1 MTKAVVDIETD
12 GLNATKIHC
21 IVARCYASDKEKV
34 WVGEECNQFAEWSGQ
49 IDQFIMHNGIS
60 FDAPILNRLTGS
72 NIKLSQVRDT
82 LIESQLYNPIREGG
96 HSLESWGERLNF
108 PKGNMTE
115 FKDYSPEMLEYCKKD
130 TELTSKLAK
139 TMEEEGKKFS
149 IRSYEMERKVRA
161 IIDQQQKN
169 GFAFNIREGML
180 LLARLEDEQ
189 HQLEKDAE
197 EMFEP
202 IITYSPVKKIP
213 KSTPFNIASRKQI
226 AERLMELDWKPKQFG
241 KEIKLKD
248 GSTKKNVVVSEEILD
263 KINMKEAQMFSRY
276 FLLQKRTGL
285 LKAWVQQ
292 CQEDERVRG
301 SVLTLKTVTGRMAH
315 HSPNMAQV
323 PASYSPYGKEC
334 RELWTVSN
342 PDTHVLV
349 GTDASGLEIRC
360 LAHYMNHPDLMCRGK
375 GIELEDKMI
384 DAAKVFIRE
393 VLTGDVHT
401 ANMKAAGL
409 TNRDQAKTFIYAFLY
424 GAGPAK
430 IGKVV
435 GGSAKQGNILIRK
448 FLKNM
453 PALERLR
460 QNVMEASLN
469 GFIKALDGRYLK
481 IRSPHAS
488 LNTLLQ
494 GAGAI
499 VCKQWLVHMDEH
511 IRKTGVDVKLV
522 ASVHD
527 EYQFEVAKK
536 DVERFGKI
544 TKDAMLETTKTLD
557 MKCPLDCEYKVGN
570 TWAETH

>member
-1 MTKAVVDIETD
+1 MKAVVDIETD

-34 WVGEECNQFAEWSGQ
+34 WVGEECGQFAEWSGQ

-96 HSLESWGERLNF
+96 HSLEAWGERLNF

-115 FKDYSPEMLEYCKKD
+115 FKHYSPEMLEYCKKD

-139 TMEEEGKKFS
+139 TMEKEGKKFS

-202 IITYSPVKKIP
+202 VITYSPVKKIP

-226 AERLMELDWKPKQFG
+226 AERLIELGWKP
-241 KEIKLKD
+241 EHYTEKD
-248 GSTKKNVVVSEEILD
+248 NVIISEEILS
-263 KINMKEAQMFSRY
+263 KIDMKEAQMFSRY

-285 LKAWVQQ
+285 LKAWVQE

-301 SVLTLKTVTGRMAH
+301 RVLTLKTVTGRMAH

-349 GTDASGLEIRC
+349 GTDASGLELRC
-360 LAHYMNHPDLMCRGK
+360 LAHYMNDPK
-375 GIELEDKMI
+375 FTK
-384 DAAKVFIRE
+384 E

-409 TNRDQAKTFIYAFLY
+409 TDRDQAKTFIYAFLY

-435 GGSAKQGNILIRK
+435 GGNAKTGQQLTAK
-448 FLKNM
+448 FLSNM
-453 PALERLR
+453 PKLKTLR
-460 QNVMEASLN
+460 DNVTAAAEV
-469 GFIKALDGRYLK
+469 GPIKALDGRNLH

-522 ASVHD
+522 ASIHD

-544 TKDAMLETTKTLD
+544 TKDAMLETTMTLD